1 MVSLVVQDVVKSF
14 GAVRAV
20 DGLSFE
26 ARPGKIFGLLGAN
39 GAGKT
44 TTLRMI
50 LGIID
55 PDQGAMTWQNRPL
68 TRDVR
73 RRIGYLPEERGLDD
87 NMKVEDVLVYLG
99 QLKGLSGRAAR
110 SSVRAWLERLG
121 LSAVRQKKVKSLSK
135 GNQQKVQF
143 IAAVLHDP
151 EIIIFDEPFSGFD
164 PVNVELIREE
174 MIRLKAEGKTILLS
188 SHRMDQVETLVDE
201 LILLRRGKVVR
212 RGTVRELKAAVPVK
226 RYVLEL
232 DVDENQATNGTE
244 GGGKVV
250 WRSDL
255 SKRLDRPGVR
265 WVETEERLVFEVE
278 TETLAQ
284 KVLASALDLGR
295 IRAFYRVEPTL
306 HEIFVAAMR
315 EEEGI
320 GVDRSG
326 A

>member
-1 MVSLVVQDVVKSF
+1 MSLVVQDVVKSF
-14 GAVRAV
+14 GAVRSV
-20 DGLSFE
+20 DKLSFE
-26 ARPGKIFGLLGAN
+26 AKPGKIFGILGAN

-55 PDQGAMTWQNRPL
+55 PDQGSITWQNRPL
-68 TRDVR
+68 SRDVR
-73 RRIGYLPEERGLDD
+73 RQIGYLPEERGLDD
-87 NMKVEDVLVYLG
+87 KMKVEDVLVYLG
-99 QLKGLSGRAAR
+99 QLKGLSGRSAR
-110 SSVRAWLERLG
+110 SSARAWLERLG

-143 IAAVLHDP
+143 IASILHNP

-164 PVNVELIREE
+164 PVNVDLIRKE
-174 MIRLKAEGKTILLS
+174 MIRLKEEGKTIILS

-201 LILLRRGKVVR
+201 LVLLRRGKVAR
-212 RGTVRELKAAVPVK
+212 RGTVKALKADVPVK
-226 RYVLEL
+226 RYVLAM
-232 DVDENQATNGTE
+232 DVDEDEATSGTDSN
-244 GGGKVV
+244 KKIT
-250 WRSDL
+250 WHSDL

-278 TETLAQ
+278 TEALAQ
-284 KVLASALDLGR
+284 KVLAQALDLGPV
-295 IRAFYRVEPTL
+295 RAFYREEPTL

-315 EEEGI
+315 EEEGL
-320 GVDRSG
+320 GVEQNG